1 MTGNDNS
8 SKKVSVYKQWI
19 VGFIASTTMLTYG
32 MQSGWVSPAITVLQ
46 SASSPAGYPLS
57 DYDISLIASGISV
70 LATFTA
76 VIYGYIS
83 DSIGRRWTLVV
94 IVIPQIICFALKL
107 VSAHPVCLMV
117 SQALAGVAG
126 GGVFTVAPIYIKEI
140 AQDSLRGVLGS
151 SGMFLGFLGQLI
163 MYAMGGYMSYY
174 TILWIVVWLPILN
187 LIVLFKIPETPAFL
201 IKKGKVEEATKVMA
215 WLRGVEE
222 NDKELERDIS
232 IAKNE
237 IATYENLPAVSWKTI
252 LSNKISRKALCLSFL
267 ALTLLDLGGN
277 YAIIAYASVILKDS
291 GVTISP
297 ELQALSFPALL
308 ALGCLLSVFTV
319 EKFGRK
325 PLMITSAILIGV
337 PLAILGTLLL
347 IQQNGGSFPSWLSVV
362 CISACLY
369 ASGLLYPIPY
379 VVMSEIFSIELRT
392 KVLGV
397 IVTSGWLF
405 CALQAVLFT
414 PISEYFGRHT
424 LFFGFACVNFI
435 GAGLVYIT
443 MPETKGKTVEQIE
456 KEFGSRK

>member
-1 MTGNDNS
+1 
-8 SKKVSVYKQWI
+8 
-19 VGFIASTTMLTYG
+19 MLTYG

-46 SASSPAGYPLS
+46 SESSPAGYPLT

-70 LATFTA
+70 LATCTA

-94 IVIPQIICFALKL
+94 IVIPQILCFALKL
-107 VSAHPVCLMV
+107 VSAHPICLMV

-151 SGMFLGFLGQLI
+151 SGMFLGILGQLI
-163 MYAMGGYMSYY
+163 MYAMGGYMNYY
-174 TILWIVVWLPILN
+174 TVVWIVVWLPILN
-187 LIVLFKIPETPAFL
+187 LIALFKIPESPAFL
-201 IKKGKVEEATKVMA
+201 IKKGKVEVILQKM
-215 WLRGVEE
+215 
-222 NDKELERDIS
+222 
-232 IAKNE
+232 
-237 IATYENLPAVSWKTI
+237 
-252 LSNKISRKALCLSFL
+252 LSNFIIITKWRVTTCLDNLC
-267 ALTLLDLGGN
+267 
-277 YAIIAYASVILKDS
+277 K
-291 GVTISP
+291 ISP

-308 ALGCLLSVFTV
+308 ALGCLSSVFTV

-337 PLAILGTLLL
+337 PLAILGALLL

-369 ASGLLYPIPY
+369 ASGLLYPLPY

-405 CALQAVLFT
+405 CALQAITFT

-435 GAGLVYIT
+435 GAVLVYIT

-456 KEFGSRK
+456 KEFGGRK

>member
-1 MTGNDNS
+1 MTAVNTS
-8 SKKVSVYKQWI
+8 SKKASVYKQWT
-19 VGFIASTTMLTYG
+19 VGFIATTSMLTYG
-32 MQSGWVSPAITVLQ
+32 LQSGWVSPAIPTLQ
-46 SASSPAGYPLS
+46 SENSPAGYPLS
-57 DYDISLIASGISV
+57 NYEISLIASGISV

-83 DSIGRRWTLVV
+83 DAIGRRWTLVA
-94 IVIPQIICFALKL
+94 IVVPQILCFALKL
-107 VSAHPVCLMV
+107 ISAHPICLMV
-117 SQALAGVAG
+117 SQACAGVAG
-126 GGVFTVAPIYIKEI
+126 GGIFTVSPIYIKEI
-140 AQDSLRGVLGS
+140 AQDSLRGVMGS
-151 SGMFLGFLGQLI
+151 SGMFLGILGQLT

-174 TILWIVVWLPILN
+174 TVLWIVVWLPILN
-187 LIVLFKIPETPAFL
+187 LIALFKIPESPAFL

-222 NDKELERDIS
+222 TDKEVERDIS

-252 LSNKISRKALCLSFL
+252 LSNKVSRRALFFSFL

-277 YAIIAYASVILKDS
+277 YAILVYASVILQDS

-297 ELQALSFPALL
+297 ELQALSFPALF
-308 ALGCLLSVFTV
+308 ALGCLLSIFTV

-337 PLAILGTLLL
+337 PLAVLGTLLL
-347 IQQNGGSFPSWLSVV
+347 IQEKGGSFPSWLTAV
-362 CISACLY
+362 CICACLY
-369 ASGLLYPIPY
+369 ASGLLYPLPY

-405 CALQAVLFT
+405 CALQALLFT
-414 PISEYFGRHT
+414 PISEYFGRYT
-424 LFFGFACVNFI
+424 LFFGFACFNFI
-435 GAGLVYIT
+435 GAVLCYIT

-456 KEFGSRK
+456 KEFGGGK